1 MRMNPAVAALVAL
14 SPVLLAWS
22 PVQQAQTNPAP
33 SAVKSSALTSSALA
47 FSTGAWSQY
56 HRDNFHQAND
66 QTISTTASVSV
77 GWTSPA
83 LSDPV
88 YTEPLVWNGLVYVGT
103 MNNNVYALN
112 QFDGSIQWTVNLG
125 APQSDGWG
133 CGNINPTGI
142 LGTPIIDPASSRIYF
157 VAFLHS
163 AL

>member
-1 MRMNPAVAALVAL
+1 MSRSTVILSPVFPRSLHQRTPAESREERMRMNPAVAALVAL

-22 PVQQAQTNPAP
+22 PVQQTHANPAP
-33 SAVKSSALTSSALA
+33 SVVKSSALTSSALA

-88 YTEPLVWNGLVYVGT
+88 YTEPLVWNGLVY
-103 MNNNVYALN
+103 
-112 QFDGSIQWTVNLG
+112 
-125 APQSDGWG
+125 
-133 CGNINPTGI
+133 
-142 LGTPIIDPASSRIYF
+142 
-157 VAFLHS
+157 
-163 AL
+163 